1 MEGIAF
7 DRSVNDLLN
16 AIQLR
21 TDTIE
26 AIDRNNNI
34 LYRPNRWSRLFTTL
48 PAYHRVATKSA
59 PARILLSSRN
69 AIPFPSSSTDAVC
82 AIVVVHGGEPQQ
94 GYRFLNVR
102 AWHFGVGRSHEGDH
116 VSEIGVVLFEMQRAL
131 GKARLMPDY

>member
-94 GYRFLNVR
+94 GYRFLDVRACVR
-102 AWHFGVGRSHEGDH
+102 AWAFRHVDY